1 LKKIEEYLKDAA
13 ECREMAR
20 IAFAD
25 HRQRLEQNGAYLGG
39 LRRNSPAADKPAD
52 RLTMDFNCR
61 KKCAPEFEGP
71 GAQ

>member
-25 HRQRLEQNGAYLGG
+25 HRQRLEQMARTLEGFAET
-39 LRRNSPAADKPAD
+39 RRQQINQQTD
-52 RLTMDFNCR
+52 
-61 KKCAPEFEGP
+61 
-71 GAQ
+71 